1 MLITTSSLDIN
12 ASSPKITP
20 GSPEPSPSVAG
31 GNPRPA
37 WNAASSPTR
46 IDFTETR
53 TAVSASPRVTTRR
66 STPAPSTRSNRSGLP
81 PAPITITPLS
91 ASAASLPLPNASI
104 NPPKGFDDLPFSTD
118 PPSVPAAPDP
128 TAMPAA
134 AAAALLTMVCGAPVS
149 NSAGI
154 FTPFSVT
161 FTASRP
167 HGSSSKSAVTSPSSA
182 PASQSY
188 SW

>member
-1 MLITTSSLDIN
+1 M
-12 ASSPKITP
+12 
-20 GSPEPSPSVAG
+20 
-31 GNPRPA
+31 
-37 WNAASSPTR
+37 
-46 IDFTETR
+46 DFTETR